1 MRGAELQALVRRL
14 HNGDTFAMDLAWKLY
29 RADEAE
35 VLRLIEDNA
44 TIVAEYSPTQ
54 PVADDHP
61 NLFPTS

>member
-1 MRGAELQALVRRL
+1 
-14 HNGDTFAMDLAWKLY
+14 MDLAWKLY

>member
-1 MRGAELQALVRRL
+1 MRGAELQDLVRRL
-14 HNGDTFAMDLAWKLY
+14 HNGDNAAQNLAWELY

-54 PVADDHP
+54 PVEDDHP

>member
-1 MRGAELQALVRRL
+1 
-14 HNGDTFAMDLAWKLY
+14 MDLAWELY

-44 TIVAEYSPTQ
+44 AIVAEYSPTQ
-54 PVADDHP
+54 PVEDDHP